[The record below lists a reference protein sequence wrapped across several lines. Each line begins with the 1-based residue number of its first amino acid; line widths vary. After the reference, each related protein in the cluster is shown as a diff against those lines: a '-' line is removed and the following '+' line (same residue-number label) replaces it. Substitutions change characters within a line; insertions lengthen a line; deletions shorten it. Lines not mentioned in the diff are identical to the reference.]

1 MAPHSKS
8 RRARIASM
16 REQWTLDPSV
26 VFLNHGSFGAAP
38 RAVLDA
44 QQRWRERLEAEPV
57 RFMVRELELLLDGAR
72 QELAEFL
79 GANARD
85 VAFVTNATAGVNAVA
100 QSLALEPGDEI
111 VTTDHEYNACRN
123 VLEFVAARRGARVV
137 VVEIPLPIRD
147 ASGLVDAIVTRVGP
161 KTRLALVDHITS
173 QTAVVFPVEQIV
185 RTLEDRGV
193 PVMIDGAH
201 APGMLPLD
209 LDALGASYYTGNL
222 HKWVCAPKGAAFLH
236 VRRDLQPAVR
246 PTSISH
252 GANSPRTDRSR
263 FLIEFDWPGTFD
275 PSAWLSVPD
284 ALRTIDSMVEGGWPE
299 VMRRNHALAIR
310 GRNILCEALSV
321 SPLVPDA
328 MTGSMAIVPL
338 TDGRP
343 GAGATALYGDPIQ
356 DALLERYGIE
366 VPVIAWPA
374 APKRLLRI
382 SAQLYNGEAEYRKL
396 GEALRGLLEEERRA
410 SS

>member
-1 MAPHSKS
+1 
-8 RRARIASM
+8 M
-16 REQWTLDPSV
+16 RDQWTLDPSV
-26 VFLNHGSFGAAP
+26 VFLNHGSFGATP

-72 QELAEFL
+72 KELAEFL
-79 GANARD
+79 GASARD

-100 QSLALEPGDEI
+100 QSLALGAGDEI

-123 VLEFVAARRGARVV
+123 VLEFVAARSGTRVV
-137 VVEIPLPIRD
+137 VAEIPLPIRD
-147 ASGLVDAIVTRVGP
+147 AGAVVDAIVMRVGP

-173 QTAVVFPVEQIV
+173 QTAVIFPVEQIV
-185 RTLEDRGV
+185 RALEDRGV

-236 VRRDLQPAVR
+236 VRRDLQPTVR

-284 ALRTIDSMVEGGWPE
+284 ALRTVESLVEGGWPE
-299 VMRRNHALAIR
+299 VMRRNRALALR

-321 SPLVPDA
+321 TPLVPDA

-338 TDGRP
+338 PDGRP
-343 GAGATALYGDPIQ
+343 GTGASALYGDPIQ

-374 APKRLLRI
+374 PPKRLLRI

-396 GEALRGLLEEERRA
+396 GEALRVLLEEEQ
-410 SS
+410 SL

>member
-1 MAPHSKS
+1 
-8 RRARIASM
+8 M
-16 REQWTLDPSV
+16 RDHWTLDPSV
-26 VFLNHGSFGAAP
+26 VFLNHGSFGATP
-38 RAVLDA
+38 RAVLAA
-44 QQRWRERLEAEPV
+44 QQQWRERLEAEPV

-79 GANARD
+79 GARARD

-123 VLEFVAARRGARVV
+123 VLEFVAARSGARVV

-147 ASGLVDAIVTRVGP
+147 SAAVVDAIVERVGP
-161 KTRLALVDHITS
+161 RTRLALVDHITS
-173 QTAVVFPVEQIV
+173 QTAVIFPVERIV
-185 RTLEDRGV
+185 RALEERGV

-201 APGMLPLD
+201 APGMIPLD

-236 VRRDLQPAVR
+236 VRRDLQASIR

-284 ALRTIDSMVEGGWPE
+284 ALRAIESLVEGGWPE

-310 GRNILCEALSV
+310 GRNILCDALSV
-321 SPLVPDA
+321 APLVPDA
-328 MTGSMAIVPL
+328 LTGSMAIVPL
-338 TDGRP
+338 PDGRP
-343 GAGATALYGDPIQ
+343 GAGAAALYGDPIQ

-374 APKRLLRI
+374 PPKRLLRI
-382 SAQLYNGEAEYRKL
+382 SAQLYNGEAEYRAL
-396 GEALRGLLEEERRA
+396 GEALRVLLEEERSVHRV
-410 SS
+410 